1 MSAPGS
7 TPLGPPGHPAPCR
20 RGAATPALP
29 SIPRRR
35 FCLRCVKWLGDHPDH
50 VCLLGAGRIKCDRCS
65 ANGSPCHKTDASA
78 IANLPANCR
87 AAARIALAVAAAT
100 LGSRVDR
107 FNRQGRGEP
116 GDRRQLSLYER
127 STLRF
132 QELLL
137 ARLDSLES
145 AYRAALSF
153 PHPPST
159 LEHGQ
164 PAAIPDDDETD
175 DDGDDD
181 GDAAGDG
188 DGSGAAGAGVGGS

>member
-1 MSAPGS
+1 MSASSEPFASNVTGAV
-7 TPLGPPGHPAPCR
+7 PMACPVPPR
-20 RGAATPALP
+20 YFVAAAK
-29 SIPRRR
+29 
-35 FCLRCVKWLGDHPDH
+35 VQ
-50 VCLLGAGRIKCDRCS
+50 
-65 ANGSPCHKTDASA
+65 TDASA
-78 IANLPANCR
+78 IANLPANRR

-107 FNRQGRGEP
+107 FNRQGRGEA
-116 GDRRQLSLYER
+116 GARRQLSLYER

-145 AYRAALSF
+145 AYRAA
-153 PHPPST
+153 HR
-159 LEHGQ
+159 Q

-188 DGSGAAGAGVGGS
+188 DRSGAGVSGS

>member
-7 TPLGPPGHPAPCR
+7 TPLGPPRPPASRR

-29 SIPRRR
+29 SVPRRH

-50 VCLLGAGRIKCDRCS
+50 VCLQGAGRIKCDRCT
-65 ANGSPCHKTDASA
+65 ANGSPCHKVPPRYFVAAAKVQTDAS
-78 IANLPANCR
+78 ANLPANCR
-87 AAARIALAVAAAT
+87 AAARIALAVAAAAT
-100 LGSRVDR
+100 LGSQVDR
-107 FNRQGRGEP
+107 FNRQGRGEA
-116 GDRRQLSLYER
+116 GDHRQLSLYER

-145 AYRAALSF
+145 GYRAAS
-153 PHPPST
+153 
-159 LEHGQ
+159 
-164 PAAIPDDDETD
+164 AAIPDDDETD